1 MYPSSAALSDM
12 ARRCS
17 ELEEKHLQSQANST
31 RRYSNLEEKY
41 SQGQTDL
48 ARVSASLDDA
58 RSLNSSLNAQL
69 SSERAAHEVSFLSW
83 LCRAYYLLDAEN
95 CLLFIGGETS
105 THSSS

>member
-17 ELEEKHLQSQANST
+17 EIEEKHLKSQADST
-31 RRYSNLEEKY
+31 RRYSDLEKY

-69 SSERAAHEVSFLSW
+69 NSERAAHEVSFLSW
-83 LCRAYYLLDAEN
+83 FCRAYCLLDAES
-95 CLLFIGGETS
+95 CFFS
-105 THSSS
+105 